1 MFRRLAGRHAGR
13 GDDVE
18 ELLTMDDAARLLR
31 VSRWTVFRLAKERQV
46 TSLLVGQR
54 CRRIT
59 ASSMQAYIAQQVEEA
74 A

>member
-1 MFRRLAGRHAGR
+1 
-13 GDDVE
+13 
-18 ELLTMDDAARLLR
+18 MDDAARLLR
-31 VSRWTVFRLAKERQV
+31 VSRWTVFRLMKERQV

-59 ASSMQAYIAQQVEEA
+59 ASSVQAYIARQVEEA

>member
-1 MFRRLAGRHAGR
+1 MT
-13 GDDVE
+13 VE
-18 ELLTMDDAARLLR
+18 ELLTMDEAARLLR

-59 ASSMQAYIAQQVEEA
+59 ASSVQAYIARQLEEA